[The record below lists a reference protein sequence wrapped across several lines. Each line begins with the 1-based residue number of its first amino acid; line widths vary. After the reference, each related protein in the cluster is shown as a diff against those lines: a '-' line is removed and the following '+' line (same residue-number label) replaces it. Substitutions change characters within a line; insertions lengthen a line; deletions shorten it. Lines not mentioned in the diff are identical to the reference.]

1 MRCHPAVLQSQQQEW
16 QLGQLW
22 LWQDHVWRGGG
33 DGRVLGD
40 SGVDVD
46 GDANGVAAVADDVV
60 DDVADGEGLTVGESV
75 LFQRGI
81 QC

>member
-1 MRCHPAVLQSQQQEW
+1 MLQSQQQEW

-22 LWQDHVWRGGG
+22 LWQAHVWLYGG

-40 SGVDVD
+40 GGVDVEGEGEAD
-46 GDANGVAAVADDVV
+46 GVAGAVADDV
-60 DDVADGEGLTVGESV
+60 DDVVDGEDLTVGESE
-75 LFQRGI
+75 LFQGGI

>member
-1 MRCHPAVLQSQQQEW
+1 MQSQKQEW
-16 QLGQLW
+16 QLW
-22 LWQDHVWRGGG
+22 LWQDHAWLIGRDKRVLG
-33 DGRVLGD
+33 DGRV
-40 SGVDVD
+40 DVD
-46 GDANGVAAVADDVV
+46 GEGDADGVAAVADDVV